1 MSQEITWE
9 ELLKECYSEKS
20 EKKNGDTEITGFKR
34 DFNFKRMNTTKKD
47 NKYYHTELLELDS
60 KKILK
65 NVTEREKADD
75 LAQRRKEAF
84 RGKESHKIINASYT
98 VGATTANWKSWDNE
112 KIKKEN
118 LKRTLSG
125 QNVKMAI
132 ETLKNFD
139 ADEIDSKMWVIQDLN
154 NSPKTLEKYTKLFE
168 NKENLDFITDE
179 KEAKEL
185 KNFLVNIKF

>member
-1 MSQEITWE
+1 
-9 ELLKECYSEKS
+9 
-20 EKKNGDTEITGFKR
+20 
-34 DFNFKRMNTTKKD
+34 MNTTKKD
-47 NKYYHTELLELDS
+47 NKYYHTELLELDP

-65 NVTEREKADD
+65 RVTDREKVDD
-75 LAQRRKEAF
+75 LAQRRKETF
-84 RGKESHKIINASYT
+84 RGKENHKIINLSYT
-98 VGATTANWKSWDNE
+98 FGSPTYNLKSWDNE